1 MTGAVTGAAN
11 PAEKAGGESRPAE
24 PAVTLETW
32 LFLADMQGQVAPL
45 AHERYVALVRRQ
57 VSAPEFAGRRFIL
70 VDWYLRLVDKQPQS
84 VVSETCS
91 WLVFNA
97 QGWLD
102 LQAALATG
110 DAAMPTSAQWAQ
122 IRALVFGGAPPPRAR
137 APFPLMPPA
146 YDGLSTAEAAQRLA
160 AEGPNL
166 LPGSAP
172 KPTAAIVRE
181 VVTEPMFLML
191 LAAGC
196 IYLALGDPAEALF
209 LLGFVFVVIG
219 ITLAQERK
227 TQRALESLRDLSA
240 PRALVIRSGQE
251 QRIPGADVVRGDL
264 LVLHE
269 GDRIAADARLL
280 EGRLEVD
287 ESLLTGESVP
297 VVKEPGAVDRMGA
310 TNEAPGR
317 PKRSSAPSGGSTA
330 REATSV
336 GALYASTVVTRG
348 VGLAEVHATASATAV
363 GGIGADLAATT
374 EPPSALQLA
383 SRQLVHR
390 LGAAALLLACAQV
403 FLGWW
408 WNGRTLLESL
418 LAGIALAMAILPE
431 EIPVIL
437 TVFLALGA
445 WRISQQKVLTRRMS
459 AVEALGAITVLAVD
473 KTGTLTVNRMALAE
487 LATAH
492 ARFTPDGATELPEDF
507 HGLTEFA
514 MLATPGDAF
523 DPMEKAIQRFGHD
536 WLAGTEHVHDG
547 REPEFEYALSGE
559 ILAMTRVFASSAPTQ
574 HLLATKG
581 APEAVADLCHL
592 SDERRDAIRRQVE
605 AMAARGLRVLG
616 VARGRWD
623 GAPQAPD
630 AAPAWPPSQHDFDF
644 EFLGLL
650 GLADPPRP
658 EVPAALAECR
668 QAGVRVIM
676 MTGDHPATALAVA
689 RQVGLS
695 ERPEVITGAE
705 IAALDDAALRER
717 LKQVDLCARL
727 LPAHKL
733 RLVQLL
739 RAGGEVV
746 AMTGDGVNDAP
757 ALKAADIGI
766 AMGERGTD
774 VAREA
779 AGLVLLDDSFARIVA
794 AIRQG
799 RQIDDNIRKA
809 TGFVFAVH
817 VPIIALALV
826 PTLLQWPA
834 LLLPVHIVL
843 LQLLIDPA
851 CAIVLE
857 AEPQAAGLMERP
869 PRPVTNSP
877 FAAAPLGHAV
887 LQGLGVAAVLL
898 LGQAWLV
905 GLGWSAAQGHSVV
918 FSVLLLSVMLLIL
931 ANRDLDQP
939 AILGITRP
947 NPWLAGM
954 GAAMSLL
961 LLAVLGLPWLRRL
974 MGLALPGAAGL
985 AAAAGLLALCGL
997 WLELVRLTGGRLRA
1011 GGRKGTMT

>member
-1 MTGAVTGAAN
+1 MKATACDIQPPPAAPEAAHETRLFVLERDNRVT
-11 PAEKAGGESRPAE
+11 
-24 PAVTLETW
+24 
-32 LFLADMQGQVAPL
+32 PL
-45 AHERYVALVRRQ
+45 AHARYVALVRRQ
-57 VSAPEFAGRRFIL
+57 LSAPEFAGRRLIL
-70 VDWYLRLVDKQPQS
+70 VDWYLRLAAHGPEA
-84 VVSETCS
+84 VVNETCS
-91 WLVFNA
+91 WLVFDA
-97 QGWLD
+97 DGRLD
-102 LQAALATG
+102 LHAAHAIQAP
-110 DAAMPTSAQWAQ
+110 AMPTEAQWAQ
-122 IRALVFGGAPPPRAR
+122 IRSQVFGGTPPEARPAPDA
-137 APFPLMPPA
+137 AEPA
-146 YDGLSTAEAAQRLA
+146 GLSAPEAARRLL

-166 LPGSAP
+166 LPGSTP
-172 KPTAAIVRE
+172 KSNTAIVLK

-191 LAAGC
+191 LAAGG
-196 IYLALGDPAEALF
+196 IYLALGDPAEAIF

-227 TQRALESLRDLSA
+227 TQRALESLRELSA
-240 PRALVIRSGQE
+240 PRALVRRDGQAL
-251 QRIPGADVVRGDL
+251 RIPGAGVVRGDL

-280 EGRLEVD
+280 QGQLDVD

-297 VVKEPGAVDRMGA
+297 V
-310 TNEAPGR
+310 
-317 PKRSSAPSGGSTA
+317 PKSPDTLGDSAD
-330 REATSV
+330 REAASA

-348 VGLAEVHATASATAV
+348 FGLAEVLATGSATAV
-363 GGIGADLAATT
+363 GRIGADLAATT
-374 EPPSALQLA
+374 EPPSALQQG
-383 SRQLVHR
+383 SRQLVRR
-390 LGAAALLLACAQV
+390 LGMAALLLAGAQV

-408 WNGRTLLESL
+408 WDGRSVLESL

-445 WRISQQKVLTRRMS
+445 WRLSKQKVLTRRVS

-473 KTGTLTVNRMALAE
+473 KTGTLTLNRMELAE
-487 LATAH
+487 LAAGD
-492 ARFTPDGATELPEDF
+492 ARFTPGGAAELPETF
-507 HGLTEFA
+507 HLLTEFA
-514 MLATPGDAF
+514 MLASPGDGF
-523 DPMEKAIQRFGHD
+523 DPMEKAIQRFGHR

-559 ILAMTRVFASSAPTQ
+559 ILAMTRVFASSAPAQ

-592 SDERRDAIRRQVE
+592 DAGRRDAIRRQVE
-605 AMAARGLRVLG
+605 AMAGRGLRVLG

-623 GAPQAPD
+623 GAPGAVDAEPD
-630 AAPAWPPSQHDFDF
+630 WPPSQHDFDF
-644 EFLGLL
+644 EFLGLI

-668 QAGVRVIM
+668 RAGVRVIM
-676 MTGDHPATALAVA
+676 MTGDHPATARAIA

-705 IAALDDAALRER
+705 IASLDDAALQLR
-717 LKQVDLCARL
+717 LRHVDLCARL

-733 RLVQLL
+733 RLVQVL
-739 RAGGEVV
+739 RGAGEVV

-779 AGLVLLDDSFARIVA
+779 AALVLLDDSFTSIVA
-794 AIRQG
+794 AVRQG

-851 CAIVLE
+851 CAVVLE
-857 AEPQAAGLMERP
+857 AEPEAPGLMDRP
-869 PRPVTNSP
+869 PRPVSSSP
-877 FAAAPLGHAV
+877 FGMAPLAHAV

-905 GLGWSAAQGHSVV
+905 RHGWSAAQGHSVV
-918 FSVLLLSVMLLIL
+918 FGVLLLSVMLLIL
-931 ANRDLDQP
+931 ANRDLSRP
-939 AILGITRP
+939 ALLGITRP

-961 LLAVLGLPWLRRL
+961 LLAVLGLPWLRKL

-985 AAAAGLLALCGL
+985 AAGAVLLALCGL
-997 WLELVRLTGGRLRA
+997 WLEGVRLVSQRGGL
-1011 GGRKGTMT
+1011 GRRSG